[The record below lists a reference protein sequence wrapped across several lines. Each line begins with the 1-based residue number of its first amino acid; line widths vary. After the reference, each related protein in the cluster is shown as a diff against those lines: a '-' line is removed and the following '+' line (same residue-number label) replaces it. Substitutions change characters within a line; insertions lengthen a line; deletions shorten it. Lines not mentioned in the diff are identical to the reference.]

1 MRIKEWSAVTA
12 LGLIW
17 GTSFLWIKIAVA
29 ETGPFTL
36 VGLGASGTAT
46 LTAGQA
52 TALQTAGLYMNVH
65 SAAFPGGEIRGQLL
79 PPGT

>member
-1 MRIKEWSAVTA
+1 MKIKEWTAFCA

-36 VGLGASGTAT
+36 VGLRLLFGFISLLVVLAIQRPT
-46 LTAGQA
+46 LPRDRRT
-52 TALQTAGLYMNVH
+52 LL
-65 SAAFPGGEIRGQLL
+65 AFLFMFLL
-79 PPGT
+79 